1 MATDING
8 NAREITLEDGT
19 RLTIKSLPI
28 KLLRK
33 FMNEWNTALSRTDEN
48 GEAKPALDDD
58 GFLDLY
64 IRLNGI
70 ALSRQ
75 LHHAGKVETIKQYD
89 NPREFSGMTS
99 EYFDYLE
106 ENVDVPNSELILEIC
121 GGIKDDPKLAEA
133 VMESLNQGD
142 GTN

>member
-8 NAREITLEDGT
+8 NATEIVLEDGT
-19 RLTIKSLPI
+19 PVTIKSLPI

-33 FMNEWNTALSRTDEN
+33 FMNEWNATVGATDEE
-48 GEAKPALDDD
+48 GRPVPLTDDN
-58 GFLDLY
+58 FLDLY

-75 LHHAGKVETIKQYD
+75 LSSAGKIDVVKQYG
-89 NPREFSGMTS
+89 NPREFSGMS
-99 EYFDYLE
+99 EEYKDYLE
-106 ENVDVPNSELILEIC
+106 ENVDVPNSEKILEIC

-133 VMESLNQGD
+133 VMANLEGGAN
-142 GTN
+142 